1 MGKGKGCAI
10 GCGVVLV
17 IIFLVLFVGIKLIST
32 KFGPVIGNIT
42 GTGGQVAKI
51 LKEVGGADAF
61 IPPVDGLI
69 NETRFV
75 DFIEIRERTVKKV
88 ESFAKFVEQLE
99 KEDAKMSEVLK
110 IFDEISQI
118 FLERALGLK
127 EKNMSLGEYNWYFRQ
142 VASILIASEANELPE
157 KMKGILDVNAI
168 ENAINQFSNQ
178 LDNVQ
183 KQSASSG
190 VSVDSFQDGWVKL
203 QRDIGKDRNKLEEYL
218 LSIPE
223 QNLVIIQKYRNSIL
237 KTAVLFL
244 FGM

>member
-1 MGKGKGCAI
+1 
-10 GCGVVLV
+10 
-17 IIFLVLFVGIKLIST
+17 
-32 KFGPVIGNIT
+32 
-42 GTGGQVAKI
+42 
-51 LKEVGGADAF
+51 
-61 IPPVDGLI
+61 
-69 NETRFV
+69 
-75 DFIEIRERTVKKV
+75 
-88 ESFAKFVEQLE
+88 
-99 KEDAKMSEVLK
+99 MSEVLK

-168 ENAINQFSNQ
+168 ENAINQCSNQ

-203 QRDIGKDRNKLEEYL
+203 QRDIGRDRNKLEEYL